1 MLIVAML
8 SVTFCISMLSIITL
22 CTTVVPFTL
31 YGSLLAIIVTT
42 VNGLYYLPLVSMLS
56 SNFSSSS
63 LKLRLKKLVCLPLA
77 SILNNKKNFLL
88 FAIIQVELA
97 RVFVRGNHFEPSPTL
112 ANAGAYQNGA
122 LLKGLGF

>member
-1 MLIVAML
+1 MLIVAIL
-8 SVTFCISMLSIITL
+8 HFYAEYYYPVYNRGTIHTL
-22 CTTVVPFTL
+22 WK
-31 YGSLLAIIVTT
+31 LACNNSYDCKWFILFAPG
-42 VNGLYYLPLVSMLS
+42 VNVIKL
-56 SNFSSSS
+56 FSSS

-77 SILNNKKNFLL
+77 IILNNKKKKTFLL

-112 ANAGAYQNGA
+112 ANAGAYQSGA